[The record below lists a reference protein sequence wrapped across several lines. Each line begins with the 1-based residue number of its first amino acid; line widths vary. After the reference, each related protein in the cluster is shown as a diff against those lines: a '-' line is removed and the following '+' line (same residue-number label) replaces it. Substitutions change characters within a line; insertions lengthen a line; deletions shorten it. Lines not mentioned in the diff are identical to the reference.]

1 MSRPPASGE
10 ATDVRRR
17 LAAVTERAR
26 TAFADN
32 VATLEGA
39 VGVLAHGT
47 LPESQR
53 RDAEQAAHR
62 LVGSAG
68 TFGFP
73 DATVLARELEESF
86 AADPSPA
93 VARVLAVR
101 VAALRRSLVDESAA
115 DTREQTQQ
123 PKSVIALH
131 VDPQIESPIREAA
144 QARGVEVTNDPLDG
158 GADAAIVDLER
169 VEAASIVRSYAE
181 RIPPVP
187 VVALGDATSLS
198 DRLLATDA
206 GASVVAP
213 RAQSGLAL
221 IDTAESLA
229 ERRRRDKFRVL
240 AVDDDEAIL
249 DAVSELLAG
258 DGYEVSTLADA
269 RGFWDALEQTRPD
282 LVVLDLDMPHVN
294 GAELCRVVRT
304 DPRWSSLPVL
314 FLTAHTDT
322 SAVEDVFAAGADD
335 YLAKPFGRAEL
346 RARIRNR
353 LERVRLFRELADTD
367 PLTGL
372 ANRRRMEEEFERL
385 RNLAQRYHQALSLAL
400 LDIDHFKRVN
410 DEHGHSAG
418 DLVLRRLARHL
429 TSEFRGEDIVAR
441 WGGEEI
447 AVLVFGMSRSDG
459 VRRIRDTLD
468 RFRST
473 PIDIAEHGAAATLHV
488 TFSAGVAE
496 LGMDGND
503 LSGLVRSADAALY
516 RAKHAGRARVAPAA
530 ATADWESASAD
541 QPDDSKDRPVEADI
555 RSYYSTMT
563 ETDRLI
569 ATGHG
574 RLEHLRTTELLTACL
589 PPPPARVLDVGGG
602 TGVYA
607 RWLAGLD
614 YQVHLIDLIPE
625 HVAAATSSSQS
636 ANLTA
641 AIGDAR
647 HLGEP
652 DNSADAVLLLGP
664 LYHLLQLHDRIK
676 ALEEARRVLRP
687 GGIVAAAVISRHA
700 ALLAAASRGR
710 LDSWQRDLALATLA
724 NGRHDPRLSFTAAY
738 FHTPEEAVTECQDAG
753 FHDVTVHAIEG
764 PMWAALKTNSNPS
777 AMTDLLE
784 SALVCARAVEQDP
797 ALLAA
802 SAHLLITARA

>member
-1 MSRPPASGE
+1 
-10 ATDVRRR
+10 
-17 LAAVTERAR
+17 
-26 TAFADN
+26 
-32 VATLEGA
+32 
-39 VGVLAHGT
+39 
-47 LPESQR
+47 
-53 RDAEQAAHR
+53 
-62 LVGSAG
+62 
-68 TFGFP
+68 
-73 DATVLARELEESF
+73 
-86 AADPSPA
+86 
-93 VARVLAVR
+93 
-101 VAALRRSLVDESAA
+101 
-115 DTREQTQQ
+115 
-123 PKSVIALH
+123 
-131 VDPQIESPIREAA
+131 
-144 QARGVEVTNDPLDG
+144 
-158 GADAAIVDLER
+158 
-169 VEAASIVRSYAE
+169 
-181 RIPPVP
+181 
-187 VVALGDATSLS
+187 
-198 DRLLATDA
+198 
-206 GASVVAP
+206 
-213 RAQSGLAL
+213 
-221 IDTAESLA
+221 
-229 ERRRRDKFRVL
+229 
-240 AVDDDEAIL
+240 
-249 DAVSELLAG
+249 
-258 DGYEVSTLADA
+258 
-269 RGFWDALEQTRPD
+269 
-282 LVVLDLDMPHVN
+282 
-294 GAELCRVVRT
+294 
-304 DPRWSSLPVL
+304 LPVL

-372 ANRRRMEEEFERL
+372 ANRRRMAEEFERL
-385 RNLAQRYHQALSLAL
+385 RNLAERYRQPLSLAL

-429 TSEFRGEDIVAR
+429 TGEFRGEDIVAR

-447 AVLVFGMSRSDG
+447 AIVVFGMSRSDG
-459 VRRIRDTLD
+459 VRRMRGTLE

-473 PIDIAEHGAAATLHV
+473 PIDIADRGAATTLHV

-530 ATADWESASAD
+530 ATADWESTPD
-541 QPDDSKDRPVEADI
+541 QQDDAKDRPVEADI

-569 ATGHG
+569 VTGHG
-574 RLEHLRTTELLTACL
+574 QLEHLRTTELLTACL
-589 PPPPARVLDVGGG
+589 PSPPARVLDVGGG

-625 HVAAATSSSQS
+625 HVAAATSQSQS
-636 ANLTA
+636 AKLTA

-647 HLGEP
+647 HLDEP

-664 LYHLLQLHDRIK
+664 LYHLLQHQDRIT
-676 ALEEARRVLRP
+676 ALQEARRVLRP
-687 GGIVAAAVISRHA
+687 GGVVAAAIISRHS

-738 FHTPEEAVTECQDAG
+738 FHTPEEAVTECEDAG

-777 AMTDLLE
+777 AMTDLLD
-784 SALVCARAVEQDP
+784 SALICARAVEQDP

-802 SAHLLITARA
+802 SAHLLVTARA

>member
-1 MSRPPASGE
+1 MSGAQPGSGE
-10 ATDVRRR
+10 ATELGRR
-17 LAAVTERAR
+17 LAAVNERAR
-26 TAFADN
+26 NAFADN

-39 VGVLAHGT
+39 VGALAHGT
-47 LPESQR
+47 LPETQR
-53 RDAEQAAHR
+53 RDAEHAAHR
-62 LVGSAG
+62 LAGSAG

-73 DATVLARELEESF
+73 DATALARELEESF
-86 AADPSPA
+86 ATDPNPTA
-93 VARVLAVR
+93 ARVLAVR
-101 VAALRRSLVDESAA
+101 VAALRRSLLEESAA
-115 DTREQTQQ
+115 DTRQQTRH
-123 PKSVIALH
+123 PRSVIAVH
-131 VDPQIESPIREAA
+131 VGPQIESPILEAA
-144 QARGVEVTNDPLDG
+144 QARGVDVTNDLLDG
-158 GADAAIVDLER
+158 GADAAIVDLDGH
-169 VEAASIVRSYAE
+169 EAANIVRSYAD

-187 VVALGDATSLS
+187 VVALGSATSLS
-198 DRLLATDA
+198 DRLLATGA
-206 GASVVAP
+206 GASVVVP
-213 RAQSGLAL
+213 RGQSGMAL

-229 ERRRRDKFRVL
+229 ERRRRGKFRVL

-249 DAVSELLAG
+249 VAVSELLVG
-258 DGYEVSTLADA
+258 DGYDVSTLGDA
-269 RGFWDALEQTRPD
+269 RGFWEALEQTRPD

-304 DPRWSSLPVL
+304 DPRWSGLPVL
-314 FLTAHTDT
+314 FLTAHTDP

-335 YLAKPFGRAEL
+335 YLSKPFGRAEL

-372 ANRRRMEEEFERL
+372 ANRRRMEEDFDRL
-385 RNLAQRYHQALSLAL
+385 RNLAQHYRQPLSLAL

-429 TSEFRGEDIVAR
+429 RAEFRGEDIVAR

-447 AVLVFGMSRSDG
+447 AVLAFGLSRADG
-459 VRRIRDTLD
+459 VRRMRDILD
-468 RFRST
+468 RFRSM
-473 PIDIAEHGAAATLHV
+473 PIDIPDQDDAAPLHV

-496 LGMDGND
+496 LGADGND
-503 LSGLVRSADAALY
+503 LGELVRSADAALY
-516 RAKHAGRARVAPAA
+516 RSKRAGRARVAPAA
-530 ATADWESASAD
+530 GAESTPIEADET
-541 QPDDSKDRPVEADI
+541 PERPAEADI

-574 RLEHLRTTELLTACL
+574 RLEHVRTTELLTGCL

-607 RWLAGLD
+607 RWLAGLG

-625 HVAAATSSSQS
+625 HVAAAKSQSQS
-636 ANLTA
+636 ARLTA

-647 HLGEP
+647 HLDEQ
-652 DNSADAVLLLGP
+652 DNSADAVLVLGP
-664 LYHLLQLHDRIK
+664 LYHLLQHEHRIK
-676 ALEEARRVLRP
+676 ALQEARRVLRP
-687 GGIVAAAVISRHA
+687 GGVVAAAVISRHA

-710 LDSWQRDLALATLA
+710 LDSWQRDLALSTLA

-738 FHTPEEAVTECQDAG
+738 FHTPEEAVTECKDAG

-764 PMWAALKTNSNPS
+764 PMWAALKTNTDPS